1 MHVSHPEYHWAAAT
15 LCSRN
20 IDYLPSRLRASQ
32 PRIPITIGQTLLPTL
47 IYRES
52 TTLMPLSS
60 HGQRLF
66 RIYRPWLSHS
76 NRRARGTFTD
86 RNCRSDDPAPVTPS
100 VNRTDNIDTVIQTG
114 SCSCAPPATSG
125 GFVVEISWRSNSVAH
140 HCHNENLRSFH
151 HGSSPDTPGA
161 PLFGQLCCR
170 HSICATTLFTCRV
183 GDATGRLPS

>member
-20 IDYLPSRLRASQ
+20 IDYLPSRLRAGQ
-32 PRIPITIGQTLLPTL
+32 PRIPTIGQTLLPTL

-125 GFVVEISWRSNSVAH
+125 GFVEISWRSNSVAH
-140 HCHNENLRSFH
+140 HCHNENPRSFH
-151 HGSSPDTPGA
+151 HGSVPTLSVRRCSVNSAADTPSV
-161 PLFGQLCCR
+161 P
-170 HSICATTLFTCRV
+170 
-183 GDATGRLPS
+183 RLYLPAE